1 MEKRKLY
8 PIGKAAEICKVSP
21 RALRYYEEKGLIRPD
36 EISSSHYRYY
46 STETLRIVQL
56 IRYYIDEGFSLQ
68 ETQELL
74 KRDSFD
80 QLENLFRIQ
89 MSKTREEISLQYQ
102 RLDSLTAWY
111 SILREGRQVLEHHDD
126 SVTVKHVPSSMY
138 FYMDAEADLSAPH
151 LNADLETEYFSKSKD
166 HGHTMVD
173 MGGAFHL
180 YFGSIEVR
188 LAKTPQRIRLL
199 QTIYPNARSLHST
212 TQIPGYTA
220 ICTYHIGP
228 ADTIGD
234 SYQRAIAWAEDHNF
248 QLRQDAYERCVLD
261 IYSTCDESKFV
272 TQILLPVQ
280 ESERRNASAS
290 IDSEKIEGQ
299 DRSIN
304 GSEDE
309 LLKRELSRLAH
320 MIRHG
325 HSYE

>member
-68 ETQELL
+68 ETEELL

-80 QLENLFRIQ
+80 QLEDLFRIQ
-89 MSKTREEISLQYQ
+89 MAKTREEISLQYQ
-102 RLDSLTAWY
+102 RLDSLAAWY
-111 SILREGRQVLEHHDD
+111 GIIREGRQVLDHRDD

-138 FYMDAEADLSAPH
+138 FYMDAEADLSAPD
-151 LNADLETEYFSKSKD
+151 LNADLETEYFSKSKG

-180 YFGSIEVR
+180 YFGSIKAR
-188 LAKTPQRIRLL
+188 LSKTTQHIRLL

-212 TQIPGYTA
+212 TQIHGFLA
-220 ICTYHIGP
+220 ICTYHIGS
-228 ADTIGD
+228 ADTIEE
-234 SYQRAIAWAEDHNF
+234 SYHRAISWAEDHNF
-248 QLRQDAYERCVLD
+248 QLRQDSYERCVLD

-280 ESERRNASAS
+280 EPGAE
-290 IDSEKIEGQ
+290 DSVRTS
-299 DRSIN
+299 DD
-304 GSEDE
+304 EDDE
-309 LLKRELSRLAH
+309 IVKRELSRLSH
-320 MIRHG
+320 IIRHG